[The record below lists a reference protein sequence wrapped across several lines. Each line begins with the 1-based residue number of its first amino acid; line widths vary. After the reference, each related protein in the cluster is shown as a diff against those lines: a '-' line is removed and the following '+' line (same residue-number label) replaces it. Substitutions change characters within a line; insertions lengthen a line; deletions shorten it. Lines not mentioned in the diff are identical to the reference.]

1 MRDVGVALLLLAF
14 AVIARAGISDAL
26 TRQINQDVRT
36 VLQRSE
42 TPGASILAIRDG
54 QVIYRRAFGLRDLE
68 RRLPA
73 RMDTHYEIGSITK
86 QFTAAAILQLQ
97 DAGKLKID
105 EKVSAYLPDV
115 PHANEV
121 TLRQHRVVSCSR
133 RSVAAKR
140 PRRRAHFET
149 LAGRPRPTPVGHV
162 PHCLCSNFF

>member
-1 MRDVGVALLLLAF
+1 MTEVCVALLLLTF
-14 AVIARAGISDAL
+14 AGIARAGASDEL
-26 TRQINQDVRT
+26 IHQVNQDVRM
-36 VLQRSE
+36 VLRRTE
-42 TPGASILAIRDG
+42 TPGASILALRDG
-54 QVIYRRAFGLRDLE
+54 RVIYRKAFGLRELE

-73 RMDTHYEIGSITK
+73 RMDTEYEIGSITK

-97 DAGKLKID
+97 DEGKLKID